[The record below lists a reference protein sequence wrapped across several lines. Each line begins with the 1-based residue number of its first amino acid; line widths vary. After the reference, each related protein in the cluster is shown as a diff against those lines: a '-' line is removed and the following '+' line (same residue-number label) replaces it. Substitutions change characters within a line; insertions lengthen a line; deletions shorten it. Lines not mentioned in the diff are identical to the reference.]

1 MSAITWNQ
9 SVITDFRP
17 PWAMNLLTP
26 TAPDWRCSVKHPLQG
41 TPPLVAHR
49 PAASWCWWLPQS
61 WRMHLQH
68 WPGQWWYSTSWPSPQ
83 IWKLGRGTGGWS
95 LVASL
100 ETLSCVKKRP
110 ASWRD
115 QPIKSGFPFQ
125 GGTSLAGT
133 KRTSSL
139 ETIPTHSSL
148 TFINITFLHWLFLF
162 YHLPEKMPPCATHQI
177 HGPSMNSPIAPPHAD
192 WLLEDLLH
200 CGQWPRWSSRCL
212 FSTRGDFSFHPQG
225 FIGETTGEGD
235 EGTKFGKETQCFLKV
250 RFKFDTWLN

>member
-110 ASWRD
+110 ASWRSTYK
-115 QPIKSGFPFQ
+115 IGVSISRGY
-125 GGTSLAGT
+125 LAGRD
-133 KRTSSL
+133 KENIFSGDHPHPF
-139 ETIPTHSSL
+139 I
-148 TFINITFLHWLFLF
+148 INIH
-162 YHLPEKMPPCATHQI
+162 
-177 HGPSMNSPIAPPHAD
+177 
-192 WLLEDLLH
+192 
-200 CGQWPRWSSRCL
+200 
-212 FSTRGDFSFHPQG
+212 
-225 FIGETTGEGD
+225 
-235 EGTKFGKETQCFLKV
+235 
-250 RFKFDTWLN
+250 